1 MSKPHEER
9 GSFIKN
15 ASRGTRQLK
24 PTARR
29 QRFEVLIG
37 LLGFF
42 TAVALVT
49 TVVAEVQGK
58 PALTEAGVLAAFSL
72 ATYLAVRGWRR
83 S

>member
-9 GSFIKN
+9 EPLIKN
-15 ASRGTRQLK
+15 PSRAVRPLK

-29 QRFEVLIG
+29 QRFEVLVG

-42 TAVALVT
+42 TVVALVT

-58 PALTEAGVLAAFSL
+58 PALREALVLAVFSL